1 MAAISNKAVTSKKN
15 VEFSFAVFFSIAV
28 VVAALAVGPRSAF
41 ADVATFRGS
50 TMGTTFV
57 VKVVVDGKASD
68 VESLKDKIQVKLA
81 RINSLMST
89 YLSESEVSRFNAST
103 DTEWFEVSRETAEVV
118 NRAREISELSN
129 GAFDITVGPLVAL
142 WNFGAASRG
151 EAAFQLPRDEQI
163 AATLTSVG
171 YQKLAVRME
180 PPAIRKTIGPL
191 QIDLSAIAKGYAV
204 DVLADLL
211 ETHAS
216 KAFMVE
222 IGGEV
227 RVRGSRPGGEGWRI
241 GVESPDP
248 QARKLELI
256 VPLHDQAMATSG
268 DYRNFY
274 RYDGKLYSHT
284 IDPKSGRPVDHTLTS
299 CSVLS
304 PDCAT
309 ADAIAT
315 TMLVLGPVAGKQW
328 AEEHGVA
335 VLMFVRDG
343 DGITRSQTSQFPAIV
358 STVNDDAPGFPA
370 LVLVS
375 IVVFAVALAGM
386 AIGVIVKN
394 KALTGSCGG
403 LAGMK
408 DETGKTVCQLCARPA
423 ADCDGDPDKDGPGKE
438 QNKKEGHG
446 DGECEER
453 ETVNE
458 Y

>member
-180 PPAIRKTIGPL
+180 PPAI
-191 QIDLSAIAKGYAV
+191 
-204 DVLADLL
+204 
-211 ETHAS
+211 
-216 KAFMVE
+216 
-222 IGGEV
+222 
-227 RVRGSRPGGEGWRI
+227 
-241 GVESPDP
+241 
-248 QARKLELI
+248 
-256 VPLHDQAMATSG
+256 
-268 DYRNFY
+268 
-274 RYDGKLYSHT
+274 
-284 IDPKSGRPVDHTLTS
+284 
-299 CSVLS
+299 
-304 PDCAT
+304 
-309 ADAIAT
+309 
-315 TMLVLGPVAGKQW
+315 
-328 AEEHGVA
+328 
-335 VLMFVRDG
+335 
-343 DGITRSQTSQFPAIV
+343 
-358 STVNDDAPGFPA
+358 
-370 LVLVS
+370 
-375 IVVFAVALAGM
+375 
-386 AIGVIVKN
+386 
-394 KALTGSCGG
+394 
-403 LAGMK
+403 
-408 DETGKTVCQLCARPA
+408 
-423 ADCDGDPDKDGPGKE
+423 
-438 QNKKEGHG
+438 
-446 DGECEER
+446 
-453 ETVNE
+453 
-458 Y
+458 